1 MYSDQIGYDDHE
13 FSYTER
19 KVTQTFHFHGTYV
32 LSLHHMHGELW
43 RLIKLSG
50 RSHSPQLTMHAS
62 QTASYV
68 YGRTMCISLGILLF
82 PFSSSSSSSRV
93 QSISPIVA
101 RNKLQQIQLPNAE
114 CCWCYF
120 WIYLYM
126 MYSTYQS
133 RWKLIHKFHMT
144 TKYAQFS
151 ASFISWWASR
161 PELEVSHILL
171 GCFSASFQFLL
182 LVFTMHVFQNTKRYV
197 FYKILYKKLFKIHI
211 NLFLTF

>member
-1 MYSDQIGYDDHE
+1 MVSFDDWSNLAAGRIRHSWPCMHHRQLAMYTAGRCVYLLE
-13 FSYTER
+13 FS
-19 KVTQTFHFHGTYV
+19 
-32 LSLHHMHGELW
+32 
-43 RLIKLSG
+43 
-50 RSHSPQLTMHAS
+50 
-62 QTASYV
+62 
-68 YGRTMCISLGILLF
+68 F
-82 PFSSSSSSSRV
+82 PFSSSSSSRV

-161 PELEVSHILL
+161 PELEVSRILL